1 VHLRLREL
9 PRATSSPSTN
19 SNARDRNKQDRT
31 HRHRDLEIAS
41 VSVSVTASVTVSRRD
56 SNVSPWHLHKQ
67 YPNSE
72 CVHLNRN
79 TTTRR
84 YWQAMHTASVV
95 WVLKLFEP
103 PAAPFSPDHR
113 KSLAA

>member
-1 VHLRLREL
+1 MEGK
-9 PRATSSPSTN
+9 
-19 SNARDRNKQDRT
+19 KQDRT

-41 VSVSVTASVTVSRRD
+41 VSVSVSVTASVSVSASVTASVTVSRRD